1 MGYTSPQ
8 AEGMKGARSALKV
21 GLGVLIFLQAG
32 LLLLA
37 WGIAREL
44 RMIAYVLNGGCL

>member
-1 MGYTSPQ
+1 MGDPTRMGHTSPQ
-8 AEGMKGARSALKV
+8 VEGMKV
-21 GLGVLIFLQAG
+21 GLGVLIFLQTG

-37 WGIAREL
+37 WEIAREL